1 MKYRLNFS
9 HRNQKNVLDHAGFF
23 KQYGM
28 DPYGIFEEY
37 KGKDVMVA
45 ANPKYHVVLK
55 MSNYHRPCGLFSREL
70 FVPAE
75 AQTKLE
81 DWL

>member
-1 MKYRLNFS
+1 MKYRLDFTNI
-9 HRNQKNVLDHAGFF
+9 NQRAVQDHVAFF

-28 DPYGIFEEY
+28 DPYGVFEEY
-37 KGKDVMVA
+37 KGKDVTVG
-45 ANPKYHVVLK
+45 ANPKYHVELK
-55 MSNYHRPCGLFSREL
+55 MSNYHRPCGLFNKHL